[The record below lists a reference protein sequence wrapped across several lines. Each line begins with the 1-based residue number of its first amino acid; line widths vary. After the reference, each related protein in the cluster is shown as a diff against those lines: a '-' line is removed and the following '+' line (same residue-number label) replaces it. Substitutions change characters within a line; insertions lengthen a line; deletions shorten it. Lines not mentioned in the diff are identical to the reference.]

1 MEVGR
6 RRFLIT
12 AAAAG
17 VAGCSSNS
25 PAPPSPKPCSTPATG
40 PGIGACLLESVELRV
55 PGAARLAVGQVVLM
69 VLTDNSAAI
78 VARDELGLY
87 ARSAICT
94 HACCI
99 VNICSDGACSSPKV
113 NAASCASPSPGALV
127 RSGTAFLCPCHGS
140 AFDAF
145 GAVISGPASGPLPSL
160 AARVD
165 GEDVV
170 VDLSRT
176 TTPRDRFGA
185 T

>member
-1 MEVGR
+1 MDVGR
-6 RRFLIT
+6 RRFLLS
-12 AAAAG
+12 AAAVS
-17 VAGCSSNS
+17 VAGCSSPS
-25 PAPPSPKPCSTPATG
+25 AAPSQNPCSTPATG
-40 PGIGACLLESVELRV
+40 PGLGSCLLENVELRV

-99 VNICSDGACSSPKV
+99 VNLCGDDACSSPRV
-113 NAASCASPSPGALV
+113 NAASCAKPAPAALV

-140 AFDAF
+140 AFDAL
-145 GAVISGPASGPLPSL
+145 GAVLSGPASGPLPAL

-165 GEDVV
+165 GDDVV
-170 VDLSRT
+170 VDLSRVAG
-176 TTPRDRFGA
+176 RQERFGA